1 MTTVGFGDFFP
12 VTYFGRL
19 TIIVACFMG
28 TFIISLTMVTMNNS
42 KDFSIM
48 EGKSFVL
55 LRRIT

>member
-19 TIIVACFMG
+19 TIIVACFVG
-28 TFIISLTMVTMNNS
+28 IFVISLTMVTMNNS
-42 KDFSIM
+42 KDHSMM
-48 EGKSFVL
+48 ERKSFVL